1 MTKSKSGRNNVEQT
15 PTAKAGN
22 KSEGM
27 ANSKKPQIKMLKD
40 IIDEVIKKLFKS

>member
-27 ANSKKPQIKMLKD
+27 ANSKMLKD
-40 IIDEVIKKLFKS
+40 IIDEVITKLFKS